1 MLDTTNGESL
11 KSKKSYGLAVAL
23 CGIFGTLG
31 VHHFYIGNWL
41 HGLIDLALFIAFI
54 LLIMN
59 GSMVLGLLVL
69 GIDILHTL
77 FIFYKLIIGKQYDG
91 QGRVITWEVKN

>member
-1 MLDTTNGESL
+1 MRPKTSDELSI
-11 KSKKSYGLAVAL
+11 SKKSYGVAVTL

-54 LLIMN
+54 ILIMN
-59 GSMVLGLLVL
+59 GSLGLGLLVL
-69 GIDILHTL
+69 GIDVFHTL
-77 FIFYKLIIGKQYDG
+77 FVFYKLITGNQNDRH
-91 QGRVITWEVKN
+91 GRLITWKVSN

>member
-1 MLDTTNGESL
+1 MVDTTNDESI
-11 KSKKSYGLAVAL
+11 KSKKSYSLAVAL

-69 GIDILHTL
+69 GIDIFHTL

>member
-1 MLDTTNGESL
+1 MVDTTNDESK
-11 KSKKSYGLAVAL
+11 KSKKSYSLAVAL

-69 GIDILHTL
+69 GIDIFHTL

>member
-1 MLDTTNGESL
+1 MLSQTNDKLSI
-11 KSKKSYGLAVAL
+11 SNKSYGVAVTL

-54 LLIMN
+54 ILIMN
-59 GSMVLGLLVL
+59 GSLGLGLLVL
-69 GIDILHTL
+69 AIDVLHTL
-77 FIFYKLIIGKQYDG
+77 FVFYKLIIGNQHDG
-91 QGRVITWEVKN
+91 HGLLITWKVSN

>member
-1 MLDTTNGESL
+1 MLSQTNDKLSI
-11 KSKKSYGLAVAL
+11 SNKSYGVAVTL

-54 LLIMN
+54 ILIMN
-59 GSMVLGLLVL
+59 GSLGLGLLVL
-69 GIDILHTL
+69 GIDVLHTL
-77 FIFYKLIIGKQYDG
+77 FVFYKLITGNQNDRH
-91 QGRVITWEVKN
+91 GRLITWKVNN